1 MMHTKLLP
9 LSMIAAM
16 ALQSAYAEDTTELD
30 PIVVSSDFREKKLS
44 ETSNAVTVIGEDE
57 VYDKASQSFIETLA
71 TTPNVNF
78 TTGASKAKFIQ
89 IRGIGERG
97 QYQYPLNPSVG
108 LMVDGVDFSYI
119 SLGASMFDVK
129 QIEVLRGPQGTTFG
143 ANGLAGVVSVQSN
156 APARE
161 TEGHIKATVGNYNTK
176 AYGAAVGGEI
186 SENLLGRFSIYKNTS
201 DSFMKNSTY
210 NRDDTNNI
218 DELIAKTQLR
228 WFVSENHT
236 IDVKYTHID
245 INNGYDAFTLD
256 NSWVSKADEPG
267 KDKQK
272 TDALFIQS
280 HYAFDTMHWITKLEG
295 SKSDILY
302 KYDNDWSYVGAI
314 EDGVEQY
321 SGSDSYDREYKNWS
335 IDTKLLS
342 DDAHKI
348 FGGTTDWTLGL
359 YHKKQNQKL
368 ARLERY
374 EEWYTPLNST
384 YDTKSTALYGQLN
397 TQINS
402 KLSLVTGLRVEQ
414 WEATYSDDNND
425 NLKYDETIAGGKIG
439 LNYQINP
446 NDLMYITLSRGYKP
460 GGFNIENLLTDV
472 DTTSYDTEYLWN
484 LEAGYNSSHFEGKL
498 LSRLNLFYS
507 KRKDIQIGTDIQIE
521 DSYETYIS
529 NASSG
534 HSYGLESSL
543 VFLATD
549 NLQLYSNI
557 GLLKTKFDEY
567 NNQNEDA
574 YDIEDRAFAQAPAY
588 QYDIG
593 LRYNLSENLFIKS
606 NMTGRDNFYFSDGH
620 GQKAEAY
627 NLLNASIE
635 YIRGNWSAI
644 LWGKNL
650 TDKEYATRGFYWAN
664 TPADDWGNTKLY
676 TQKGVPRTFGLT
688 VSYDF

>member
-9 LSMIAAM
+9 LSLIAAM
-16 ALQSAYAEDTTELD
+16 ALQSAYAEGTTELD

-44 ETSNAVTVIGEDE
+44 ETNNAVTVIGEE
-57 VYDKASQSFIETLA
+57 GIYDKASQAFIETLSS
-71 TTPNVNF
+71 TPNVNF

-108 LMVDGVDFSYI
+108 LIVDGVDFSYI

-143 ANGLAGVVSVQSN
+143 ANGLAGAVSVQSN
-156 APARE
+156 EPTRE
-161 TEGHIKATVGNYNTK
+161 TEGHIEATVGNYNTK
-176 AYGAAVGGEI
+176 AFGAAMGGEI
-186 SENLLGRFSIYKNTS
+186 NKNLLGRFSIYKNTS
-201 DSFMKNSTY
+201 DGFMKNSTY
-210 NRDDTNNI
+210 DRDDTNNI

-228 WFVSENHT
+228 WFVSEKHT
-236 IDVKYTHID
+236 IDLKYTHID
-245 INNGYDAFTLD
+245 IDNGYDAFTLD
-256 NSWVSKADEPG
+256 NSWISKADEPG

-272 TDALFIQS
+272 TDALFMQS
-280 HYAFDTMHWITKLEG
+280 QYEFETTNWITKLEG

-302 KYDNDWSYVGAI
+302 KYDNDWSYAGAI
-314 EDGVEQY
+314 EDGVVQY
-321 SGSDSYDREYKNWS
+321 SGSDSYDREYKSWS

-348 FGGTTDWTLGL
+348 FNGTTDWTLGL
-359 YHKKQNQKL
+359 YHKNQKQKL

-374 EEWYTPLNST
+374 EEWYTPLNSK
-384 YDTKSTALYGQLN
+384 YDTKSTALYGQIN
-397 TQINS
+397 TQIDS
-402 KLSLVTGLRVEQ
+402 KLSLVTGLRLEQ
-414 WEATYSDDNND
+414 WEAKYSDDNND
-425 NLKYDETIAGGKIG
+425 DLKYDETITGGKIG

-446 NDLMYITLSRGYKP
+446 SNLMYLTLSRGYKP

-484 LEAGYNSSHFEGKL
+484 LEAGYNSSYFEGKL
-498 LSRLNLFYS
+498 LSRLNIFYS
-507 KRKDIQIGTDIQIE
+507 KRKDIQIDTDIQVE

-549 NLQLYSNI
+549 NLELYSNI
-557 GLLKTKFDEY
+557 GLLKTNFDEY
-567 NNQNEDA
+567 DNQNEEA
-574 YDIEDRAFAQAPAY
+574 YDIEEREFAQAPTY

-593 LRYNLSENLFIKS
+593 FKYMISHNLLIKS
-606 NMTGRDNFYFSDGH
+606 NMTGRDSFYFSDGH
-620 GQKAEAY
+620 DQKSKAY

-635 YIRGNWSAI
+635 YINGNWSAI

-664 TPADDWGNTKLY
+664 TPADDWSNTKLY
-676 TQKGVPRTFGLT
+676 TQKGNPRTFGLT